1 MVLNTEEH
9 AVEISAADI
18 GTGESLGDAE
28 AYILTS
34 YPGVLTS
41 RDAFLNG
48 KCSSSLCA
56 FFRSLTRGS
65 VGTGKV
71 LKLADPV
78 KGVLPDMPPAK
89 IPSGE
94 PVSLPPKSYGWV
106 VFPDAGA
113 GACTAG
119 VRLKLDD
126 DDTGGVAADTPT
138 QLELQPP
145 ELFGASKGSATHYC
159 EFGCDQHALGQP
171 GRPS

>member
-48 KCSSSLCA
+48 KCSSSLCV

-126 DDTGGVAADTPT
+126 EDTR
-138 QLELQPP
+138 
-145 ELFGASKGSATHYC
+145 
-159 EFGCDQHALGQP
+159 
-171 GRPS
+171 RPKQM

>member
-1 MVLNTEEH
+1 M
-9 AVEISAADI
+9 
-18 GTGESLGDAE
+18 SL
-28 AYILTS
+28 L
-34 YPGVLTS
+34 L
-41 RDAFLNG
+41 R
-48 KCSSSLCA
+48 
-56 FFRSLTRGS
+56 LTRRS

-78 KGVLPDMPPAK
+78 KGVLPDMPPVK

-94 PVSLPPKSYGWV
+94 PVSLPPKSYGFV

-126 DDTGGVAADTPT
+126 NDTPT

-145 ELFGASKGSATHYC
+145 ELLGASKGSATHYC
-159 EFGCDQHALGQP
+159 ELDSDQCSSDSLAD
-171 GRPS
+171 RCC

>member
-48 KCSSSLCA
+48 KCSSSLCV

-94 PVSLPPKSYGWV
+94 QNADFLTKPLEEDGHSSNMHRTGVKPLPV
-106 VFPDAGA
+106 
-113 GACTAG
+113 
-119 VRLKLDD
+119 
-126 DDTGGVAADTPT
+126 
-138 QLELQPP
+138 ELVKQK
-145 ELFGASKGSATHYC
+145 EEEAKAKK
-159 EFGCDQHALGQP
+159 
-171 GRPS
+171 